1 MRRLTSL
8 VAAGNQTRA
17 IPDTMPIPHLL
28 HQMWR
33 DESLPERW
41 AALRSTWIQHHP
53 QWEHRLWTDESLR
66 AFIAEY
72 HPSFLEQYDGYAAPV
87 MRADAARYLVL
98 QHFGGVYVDLD
109 MECLQPLDLLIER
122 KELLLPLEPDLHLQS
137 APAMAAGMRRIIGN
151 AWMASTPGHPFWDR
165 VITELR
171 TRRHIPG
178 ALESTGPF
186 MLSAV
191 VDACAAEPWTPV
203 LVPAEVVYAATNVDT
218 EWLSARKPGAP
229 HRFDRDVCSIHYW
242 DGTWWRQKA
251 GQTSLHLLRVGE
263 PVVAGYLNEPRASK
277 NAARVGFTPL
287 VSCLMVTGQRR
298 HLSRLAVR
306 MFQLQTYE
314 HRELVVIDDSGQVPP
329 ADWGLDKDSRI
340 RWITVPSESKPL
352 GALRNL
358 ALAEARGDFLC
369 QWDDDDLSA
378 PARLERQ
385 VLALFASG
393 ADACGLGRLQL
404 WWPAREWTAISSSRV
419 WECALMWRKGAI
431 PAYPELRKGE
441 DTPPVEALAARGRI
455 ALLDAPALYTYICHG
470 ENTFA
475 EEHWLSLWKVAT
487 ARRTNRAARLHLQ
500 LMQATM
506 PMHEYLVALG
516 KPGLGNLTGT
526 APPTLA
532 TVAQQSRAVVQ
543 IVGTRVPAPSS
554 LPTILIATPIKNAA
568 PFLERYFQ
576 NLAATDYPAEKLS
589 LALIASDCTDATV
602 PLAKKLLAEHA
613 SRFCRTALLQRDYG
627 FHSRG
632 ERWSREL
639 QKQRRSILAHARNAL
654 IEEALEDETWVLWID
669 VDVLAW
675 PADVIH
681 RLLDTGR
688 EMVTPH
694 CVYETNHGPS
704 FDLNTFVFR
713 DAAQRDGEEHLHDG
727 IYQPP
732 VGVTRK
738 YLDAFRFQDGVELDG
753 VGGTMLLVKAALF
766 KDGLRFPARPYRGF
780 LETEGLAQMARDFGV
795 IPWGLP
801 RVEIIHP

>member
-1 MRRLTSL
+1 
-8 VAAGNQTRA
+8 
-17 IPDTMPIPHLL
+17 MPIPHLL

-33 DESLPERW
+33 DDSLPERW
-41 AALRSTWIQHHP
+41 AALRSTWMQHHP
-53 QWEHRLWTDESLR
+53 HWEVRLWTDESLR
-66 AFIAEY
+66 AFVAEHY
-72 HPSFLEQYDGYAAPV
+72 PTFLEQYDGYAMPV

-98 QHFGGVYVDLD
+98 QHFGGVYADLD
-109 MECLQPLDLLIER
+109 TECLQPFDTLIEG
-122 KELLLPLEPDLHLQS
+122 KELLLPLEPQLHLQS
-137 APAMAAGMRRIIGN
+137 APATAAGMRRVVGN
-151 AWMASTPGHPFWDR
+151 AWMASAPGHPFWEL
-165 VITELR
+165 VVTELR
-171 TRRHIPG
+171 SRRHVPG

-186 MLSAV
+186 MLSSV
-191 VDACAAEPWTPV
+191 VDACAAEPWAPE
-203 LVPAEVVYAATNVDT
+203 LLPAETVYAAANVDL
-218 EWLSARKPGAP
+218 EWLAARKPGSK
-229 HRFDRDVCSIHYW
+229 HGFDRDVYSIHYW

-263 PVVAGYLNEPRASK
+263 PVVAGYLNETRAAK
-277 NAARVGFTPL
+277 NAARVGFKPL
-287 VSCLMVTGQRR
+287 VSCLMVTGRRR

-314 HRELVVIDDSGQVPP
+314 HRELVVIDDSGQPPP
-329 ADWGLDKDSRI
+329 ADWGIAEESRI
-340 RWITVPSESKPL
+340 RWITVPSEGKPL

-385 VLALFASG
+385 VLTLFSTG

-404 WWPAREWTAISSSRV
+404 WWPARDWTAISSSRV

-431 PAYPELRKGE
+431 AAYPELRKGE

-470 ENTFA
+470 DNTFA

-487 ARRTNRAARLHLQ
+487 ARRTDRAARLHLQ

-516 KPGLGNLTGT
+516 HPGLGNNDGT
-526 APPTLA
+526 APVTLP
-532 TVAQQSRAVVQ
+532 TVAPQSRASIQ
-543 IVGTRVPAPSS
+543 IAETKTRESAPDT
-554 LPTILIATPIKNAA
+554 LPTILIATPIKNAV

-576 NLAATDYPAEKLS
+576 NLATTLYPAEKLS

-602 PLAKKLLAEHA
+602 PFTEKLLAEHA
-613 SRFCRTALLQRDYG
+613 SRFDRTTLLQRDYG
-627 FHSRG
+627 FHSTG
-632 ERWSREL
+632 ERWSRDL

-654 IEEALEDETWVLWID
+654 IEETLEDETWVLWID

-675 PADVIH
+675 PADIIH
-681 RLLDTGR
+681 RLLATGR
-688 EMVTPH
+688 DLVAPH
-694 CVYETNHGPS
+694 CVQETDSGPS

-713 DAAQRDGEEHLHDG
+713 DGAHGDGDEHLHDG

-738 YLDAFRFQDGVELDG
+738 YLDTFRSQDGVELDG

-801 RVEIIHP
+801 QVEIIHP

>member
-1 MRRLTSL
+1 
-8 VAAGNQTRA
+8 
-17 IPDTMPIPHLL
+17 MPIPHLL

-41 AALRSTWIQHHP
+41 ATLRNTWIHHHP
-53 QWEHRLWTDESLR
+53 QWELRLWTDESLR
-66 AFIAEY
+66 VFVATHY
-72 HPSFLEQYDGYAAPV
+72 PSFLEQYDGYATPI

-98 QHFGGVYVDLD
+98 QHFGGVYADLD
-109 MECLQPLDLLIER
+109 MECLQPLEPLIGG

-137 APAMAAGMRRIIGN
+137 APATAAGMRRIVGN
-151 AWMASTPGHPFWDR
+151 AWMASAPGHPFWER

-171 TRRHIPG
+171 ARRHMPG

-191 VDACAAEPWTPV
+191 VDACAAQPWGPE
-203 LVPAEVVYAATNVDT
+203 LLPAETVYAVTNVDN
-218 EWLSARKPGAP
+218 EWLAARKPGSA
-229 HRFDRDVCSIHYW
+229 HGFDRDVYSIHYW

-263 PVVAGYLNEPRASK
+263 PVVAGHLNEPRAAKS
-277 NAARVGFTPL
+277 AARVGFTPL
-287 VSCLMVTGQRR
+287 VSCLMVTGRRR

-314 HRELVVIDDSGQVPP
+314 HRELVVIDDSGQAPP
-329 ADWGLDKDSRI
+329 ADWGIDEDTRV
-340 RWITVPSESKPL
+340 RWITVPSEGKPL

-378 PARLERQ
+378 PMRLERQ
-385 VLALFASG
+385 VLTLFSTG

-404 WWPAREWTAISSSRV
+404 WWPTRDWTAISSSRV
-419 WECALMWRKGAI
+419 WECALMWRKGTI

-455 ALLDAPALYTYICHG
+455 ALLDTPALYTYICHG

-500 LMQATM
+500 LMQGTM

-516 KPGLGNLTGT
+516 QPGLEK
-526 APPTLA
+526 AYSTLP
-532 TVAQQSRAVVQ
+532 AVVPQ
-543 IVGTRVPAPSS
+543 SHTSVQNVEAGDPVSETLPA
-554 LPTILIATPIKNAA
+554 ILIATPIKNAV

-576 NLAATDYPAEKLS
+576 KLTVTDYPAEKLS
-589 LALIASDCTDATV
+589 LALVASDCTDATV
-602 PLAKKLLAEHA
+602 PLTEKLLAEHA
-613 SRFCRTALLQRDYG
+613 SRFRRTALLQRDYG
-627 FHSRG
+627 FHSTG

-639 QKQRRSILAHARNAL
+639 QRQRRSILAHARNAL

-669 VDVLAW
+669 VDVLTW
-675 PADVIH
+675 PSDVIH
-681 RLLDTGR
+681 RLLAAGR
-688 EMVTPH
+688 DLVTPH
-694 CVYETNHGPS
+694 CVHETNHGPS

-713 DAAQRDGEEHLHDG
+713 DAAQRDGQKHLHDG

-738 YLDAFRFQDGVELDG
+738 YLDAFRSQDGVELDG

-766 KDGLRFPARPYRGF
+766 RDGLRFPARPYRGF

-801 RVEIIHP
+801 QVEIIHP